1 MGTVGQG
8 LYEILMERKEKI
20 EEVIQDT
27 FEISAVLVSNLEK
40 ERNLAPTVK
49 ITNDFT
55 EILEDEEIDIV
66 VELTGA
72 LEQGYDYIKSSLE
85 KGKDVV
91 TANKSVISKYYDS

>member
-1 MGTVGQG
+1 MKKIAILGMGTVVQG
-8 LYEILMERKEKI
+8 LYDILMERKEKI

-40 ERNLAPTVK
+40 KRNLAPTVK

-72 LEQGYDYIKSSLE
+72 LAQG
-85 KGKDVV
+85 
-91 TANKSVISKYYDS
+91 